1 MESLL
6 ELQLPNDNKKNNDNT
21 IIIPRFQFRMF
32 HNLCF
37 KLILI
42 RYRNQKS

>member
-21 IIIPRFQFRMF
+21 IIIPVFSLEFF
-32 HNLCF
+32 IIYVL
-37 KLILI
+37 
-42 RYRNQKS
+42 S

>member
-21 IIIPRFQFRMF
+21 IFIPVFS
-32 HNLCF
+32 LTCF
-37 KLILI
+37 MIYVL
-42 RYRNQKS
+42 S

>member
-21 IIIPRFQFRMF
+21 IIIHVFS
-32 HNLCF
+32 LECF
-37 KLILI
+37 IIYDL
-42 RYRNQKS
+42 S

>member
-21 IIIPRFQFRMF
+21 IIIPGFS
-32 HNLCF
+32 LICF
-37 KLILI
+37 MIYVL
-42 RYRNQKS
+42 S

>member
-21 IIIPRFQFRMF
+21 IIIPVFSLESFIIYV
-32 HNLCF
+32 L
-37 KLILI
+37 
-42 RYRNQKS
+42 S